1 MQKFLNTITT
11 KLPGWLGA
19 LLIGAPFFIGVVGES
34 MLADMAPVVEPATE
48 SRTVE
53 RLRASDVEWA
63 EGFRQQYAANSLY
76 Q

>member
-1 MQKFLNTITT
+1 MQTFINTVTT

-34 MLADMAPVVEPATE
+34 MLADMEPSVEPATE
-48 SRTVE
+48 SQTVE

-76 Q
+76 P

>member
-1 MQKFLNTITT
+1 MQTFINTVTT

-34 MLADMAPVVEPATE
+34 MLADMEPSVEPVTE
-48 SRTVE
+48 SQTVE

-76 Q
+76 P

>member
-1 MQKFLNTITT
+1 MKKVLNTIAT

-34 MLADMAPVVEPATE
+34 MLAEMQQVAEPFAE
-48 SRTVE
+48 SQVAD
-53 RLRASDVEWA
+53 RLRAPDIDWTDD
-63 EGFRQQYAANSLY
+63 FRQRYAANSLY